1 MWLPGLQSRKG
12 RGVGAGL
19 GQPPP
24 AEVVMETPQ
33 KKKLTHTS
41 PKNHSCQLNEFTL
54 NSLYLILGNK
64 WLRTKRLI
72 TLTTVFSSLQTNH
85 FSFGIFPQNNSM
97 LYSQRITWDSNVL
110 FGVGKLAAEA
120 ESSMFLQL
128 SLFHIP
134 PKCVAQ
140 QKSRTEMW
148 ARESIERTAQLSCA
162 NVLILKGSKE
172 W

>member
-1 MWLPGLQSRKG
+1 MWLPGLQARKG
-12 RGVGAGL
+12 RGLGAGL

-24 AEVVMETPQ
+24 AEVGMETPQ
-33 KKKLTHTS
+33 KKKLAHTP

-54 NSLYLILGNK
+54 NSLYLILGNE

-85 FSFGIFPQNNSM
+85 FSFRIFLQNNSM

-134 PKCVAQ
+134 PSALPSKREELKCG
-140 QKSRTEMW
+140 
-148 ARESIERTAQLSCA
+148 L
-162 NVLILKGSKE
+162 GGP
-172 W
+172 